1 MTKLVYLLILVGAG
15 IAALGAKEL
24 MVYGWDRM
32 CTVEIGGGAAVVVA
46 ALCLSGIT
54 RWR

>member
-1 MTKLVYLLILVGAG
+1 MTKLIYFLIIVGAG
-15 IAALGAKEL
+15 VAALGAKEL
-24 MVYGWDRM
+24 MVYGWDTM
-32 CTVEIGGGAAVVVA
+32 ATTEIGGGAAVVVL

>member
-1 MTKLVYLLILVGAG
+1 MSKVIYLLIILGAG

-24 MVYGWDRM
+24 MIYGWDTRASF
-32 CTVEIGGGAAVVVA
+32 EIAGGAVVVVG
-46 ALCLSGIT
+46 ALALSGLT

>member
-1 MTKLVYLLILVGAG
+1 MTKVVYLLILIGAG

-24 MVYGWDRM
+24 MVYGWDTRSSF
-32 CTVEIGGGAAVVVA
+32 EIGGGVVVVVA
-46 ALCLSGIT
+46 ALALSGLT